1 MFTQANPDPRAP
13 RERAMLGARLS
24 WGDGAYALDAT
35 VTQISRTGA
44 RLSLSQ
50 PHATPG
56 DMQIDIPR
64 RRVSL
69 KARVVR
75 REGRE
80 LAVRF
85 LEEGATPGAQ
95 QAFEGKLRQLAQE
108 LGKLRGENA
117 ALRVELRRLRGG

>member
-1 MFTQANPDPRAP
+1 MLTPPNPDPRAT
-13 RERAMLGARLS
+13 RERTMLAARLS
-24 WGDGAYALDAT
+24 WGDGAYALDAN

-64 RRVSL
+64 RRLSV
-69 KARVVR
+69 KAQVVR
-75 REGRE
+75 REGQE

-85 LEEGATPGAQ
+85 LGDGPAQGAA
-95 QAFEGKLRQLAQE
+95 AFEDRLRGLAQE
-108 LGKLRGENA
+108 LAQLKGENLT
-117 ALRVELRRLRGG
+117 LRAELRRLRGG